1 MSSPAADRGPRYAK
15 GFCGGNDFVL
25 LIDPEDDVRLTER
38 AVRGLCDRYR
48 GLGGDGVLRL
58 VRTEFAEP
66 ALAGDAEWFMDCRN
80 PDGTEAPMCGP
91 GLGLIARYLLDAGL
105 IAEGEVWIGTK
116 VGAKRTLID
125 DSGTTSVEL
134 LPPEFLGS
142 SSVRLGTRDYPGTVI
157 SLGNLHLVCF
167 VTTPVETLDLS
178 LEPVLAD
185 TGLPAADLDITWANV
200 LADGRLR
207 TRVYEPGT
215 GEMRSCGTAV
225 CAAAAARQLAEGAWG
240 TTVVST
246 DAGPLSVTLR
256 GYGKT
261 VFTGAASIAAQGTL
275 RTDWITSLDEKAE
288 PA

>member
-1 MSSPAADRGPRYAK
+1 MSPPAVDQGPRYAK

-25 LIDPEDDVRLTER
+25 LIDPDDDVRLTGN

-58 VRTEFAEP
+58 VRTEFADP

-80 PDGTEAPMCGP
+80 PDGTVAPMCGP

-105 IAEGEVWIGTK
+105 IAPGEVWIGTS
-116 VGAKRTLID
+116 VGAKRTVID
-125 DSGTTSVEL
+125 DRGTTSIEL

-142 SSVRLGTRDYPGTVI
+142 SSVRLGGREYPGSVI

-167 VTTPVETLDLS
+167 VTTPVEALDLS
-178 LEPVLAD
+178 AEPVLAGPGFGD
-185 TGLPAADLDITWANV
+185 ADLDITWVNV

-225 CAAAAARQLAEGAWG
+225 CAAAAARQRAEGAWG
-240 TTVVST
+240 TTVVDT

-256 GYGKT
+256 GHGKT
-261 VFTGAASIAAQGTL
+261 VFTGAASVAALGTL
-275 RTDWITSLDEKAE
+275 DATWITSLDKE
-288 PA
+288 PS